1 MSFSIEKNGYNKE
14 EVDSYIEKLNKDFNN
29 ELEEKRER
37 VNYLKNKLDTCEE
50 ELKKFKAKDE
60 NISVAMISAVEK
72 AKQVEET
79 SNNMYKLK
87 LQQLNILYNRW
98 ENLLTQAIEK
108 YPELKNENQEIK
120 SLVGDFRK
128 SIDSTVQAHGLNYN
142 NETKSND
149 KIKVLLNK
157 MNKYFAERKLENQN
171 ENEETIKELN
181 EDMKTEKQP
190 NIKPI
195 SNINIEEG
203 ENFESIAD
211 KYLSSEEVAEQGI
224 FKNNEEKSEF
234 DLKEAVNPKDD
245 LAEIMKAFD
254 FYE

>member
-1 MSFSIEKNGYNKE
+1 MSFNIEKNGYNKE
-14 EVDSYIEKLNKDFNN
+14 EVELYIDKLNKDYQN

-37 VNYLKNKLDTCEE
+37 INFLKNKLDTCEA
-50 ELKKFKAKDE
+50 ELKKFKTKDE

-98 ENLLTQAIEK
+98 ESLLTTAIEK
-108 YPELKNENQEIK
+108 YPNLKNENQEIK
-120 SLVGDFRK
+120 NLVSDFRK
-128 SIDSTVQAHGLNYN
+128 SIDSTVQAHGLNYSSDN
-142 NETKSND
+142 KSND

-157 MNKYFAERKLENQN
+157 MNKYFADRKQENQN
-171 ENEETIKELN
+171 N
-181 EDMKTEKQP
+181 EDNFKVSNDEMIKQP

-203 ENFESIAD
+203 ENFDSIAD
-211 KYLSSEEVAEQGI
+211 KYLSSEDVDEQGI
-224 FKNNEEKSEF
+224 FKSNEEKSEF

>member
-1 MSFSIEKNGYNKE
+1 MFFNIEKNGYNKE
-14 EVDSYIEKLNKDFNN
+14 EVDSYIKKLNKDFNI

-37 VNYLKNKLDTCEE
+37 VNYLKNKLDSCEA
-50 ELKKFKAKDE
+50 ELKKFKTKDE
-60 NISVAMISAVEK
+60 NISIAMISAVEK

-98 ENLLTQAIEK
+98 ENLLSQAIEK
-108 YPELKNENQEIK
+108 YPELKSEHQEIK
-120 SLVGDFRK
+120 SLVSDFRK

-142 NETKSND
+142 KESKSND

-157 MNKYFAERKLENQN
+157 MNKYFEERKLENQN
-171 ENEETIKELN
+171 IESIKELN
-181 EDMKTEKQP
+181 EDMKIEKQP

-211 KYLSSEEVAEQGI
+211 KYLSSEEVTEQGI

-254 FYE
+254 FFE

>member
-1 MSFSIEKNGYNKE
+1 MSFNIEKNGYNKE
-14 EVDSYIEKLNKDFNN
+14 EVELYIDKLNKDYQN

-37 VNYLKNKLDTCEE
+37 INFLKNKLDTCEA
-50 ELKKFKAKDE
+50 ELKKFKTKDE

-98 ENLLTQAIEK
+98 ESLLTAAIEK
-108 YPELKNENQEIK
+108 YPNLKNENEEIK
-120 SLVGDFRK
+120 NLVSDFRK
-128 SIDSTVQAHGLNYN
+128 SIDSTVQAHGLNYSSDN
-142 NETKSND
+142 KSND

-157 MNKYFAERKLENQN
+157 MNKYFADRKQENQD
-171 ENEETIKELN
+171 N
-181 EDMKTEKQP
+181 EDNFKVSNDEMIKQP

-203 ENFESIAD
+203 ENFDSIAD
-211 KYLSSEEVAEQGI
+211 KYLSSEDVDEQGI
-224 FKNNEEKSEF
+224 FKSNEEKSEF